1 MDILSRGNAGKSD
14 EVPEALELLV
24 LIVAFA
30 EDAVFTGA
38 LLSDLTRVSILNLPL
53 ALFCNIE
60 RRRR

>member
-1 MDILSRGNAGKSD
+1 MLGSPD

-38 LLSDLTRVSILNLPL
+38 LLSGLNQSLDIEF
-53 ALFCNIE
+53 ALGTLLQYRKKEKIRQCS
-60 RRRR
+60 

>member
-1 MDILSRGNAGKSD
+1 MLGSPD

-53 ALFCNIE
+53 ALFAI
-60 RRRR
+60 